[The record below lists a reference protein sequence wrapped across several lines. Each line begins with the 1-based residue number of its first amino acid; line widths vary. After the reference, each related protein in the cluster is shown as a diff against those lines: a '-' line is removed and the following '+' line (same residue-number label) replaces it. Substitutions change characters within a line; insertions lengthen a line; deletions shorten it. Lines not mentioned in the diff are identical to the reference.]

1 MTESSVRLRADE
13 ITRTASQVRATTRGQ
28 RTIHRLLTAVKV
40 PDGGGRAYRTACHRD
55 LPTQHAVLT
64 TASVDCAEC
73 KAAT

>member
-1 MTESSVRLRADE
+1 MTKSSVRPRADE

-28 RTIHRLLTAVKV
+28 RTIHRLIGAVKA
-40 PDGGGRAYRTACHRD
+40 PDGGGRAYRTACQRD

-64 TASVDCAEC
+64 TAKADCAEC